1 MRRQMLFVILF
12 ASVLCAAG
20 PALAEDP
27 QVDFNNSRD
36 KSGIIETARKQKA
49 TRWAKPLDEVKEIS
63 TKFYELDALPRPSQP
78 APVVPA
84 IATPTAEGA
93 FYPPSGV
100 ACDQMPPSADDPGG
114 GTPALCSKKRRADSA
129 SSSSANVVP
138 ITGPY
143 EPLPRDDQNYQD
155 AVWLK
160 SQIEGIGAVNGV
172 PTAKGSIP
180 PPVRDALL
188 NRWPPLYSKR
198 TELIAQARPLD
209 ADDEALSRF
218 AYRLNVWLDNIKRR
232 KPILDSQ
239 LAQYNSGCLGRPL
252 PEDEYLKCES
262 YRLRFNDCVARH
274 NASLN
279 ERNRLA
285 DVWYQGKSCLTT
297 RGNSFR
303 ARVTDWVI
311 GLVRP
316 WVADARAAL
325 AKACDPLVS
334 VAATATPQTIGP
346 QKTSQ
351 LKAEPK
357 YSNTGPD
364 SKPCPTKYK
373 WSPEINSTG
382 ALDNPNSQSPK
393 FTSFGP
399 RGAQIFSVEATD
411 DFSTKSGNVLVTVTG
426 GIKCL
431 VNRTYDPGENKTTC
445 AYSCPFHG
453 SFSQT
458 HAGDIPCP
466 DVYDDQ

>member
-1 MRRQMLFVILF
+1 MRRQILFVVLF

-27 QVDFNNSRD
+27 HVDFNNSRD
-36 KSGIIETARKQKA
+36 KSGIIETARKQKN
-49 TRWAKPLDEVKEIS
+49 THWAKPLDKVKEIS

-78 APVVPA
+78 TPVVPA
-84 IATPTAEGA
+84 IATPTVKGA

-114 GTPALCSKKRRADSA
+114 GTPALCGKKRHADSA
-129 SSSSANVVP
+129 SSPSENIVP

-143 EPLPRDDQNYQD
+143 EPLPRDDQDYQD

-160 SQIEGIGAVNGV
+160 SQIEGVGVVNGT
-172 PTAKGSIP
+172 PTDKGSIP

-232 KPILDSQ
+232 KTLLDSQ

-252 PEDEYLKCES
+252 PEDEYRQCET

-274 NASLN
+274 NASLS

-285 DVWYQGKSCLTT
+285 DVWYQGKSCLTN

-303 ARVTDWVI
+303 ARVTDWVSGI
-311 GLVRP
+311 VKP
-316 WVADARAAL
+316 WTADARAAL
-325 AKACDPLVS
+325 AKACDPLIS
-334 VAATATPQTIGP
+334 VVATAAPATILP
-346 QKTSQ
+346 RKTSI
-351 LKAEPK
+351 LSAEPK
-357 YSNTGPD
+357 YSSSGPD
-364 SKPCPTKYK
+364 SKPCPTKFK
-373 WSPEINSTG
+373 WKPLTTRLG
-382 ALDNPNSQSPK
+382 FLDSDSVRSVT
-393 FTSFGP
+393 FTSFGE
-399 RGAQIFSVEATD
+399 RGAQDFRVEASD
-411 DFSTKSGNVLVTVTG
+411 DFSTKISGTVVKIAGGTICPVT
-426 GIKCL
+426 
-431 VNRTYDPGENKTTC
+431 RTYDPTENKTTC
-445 AYSCPFHG
+445 VYHCVQPTPTFISED
-453 SFSQT
+453 SV
-458 HAGDIPCP
+458 PCP
-466 DVYDDQ
+466 EMFDP

>member
-12 ASVLCAAG
+12 ASVLCAAD

-36 KSGIIETARKQKA
+36 KSGIIETARKWKD
-49 TRWAKPLDEVKEIS
+49 TRWAQPLDEVKEIS

-78 APVVPA
+78 APVVPT
-84 IATPTAEGA
+84 ISTPTAKGA
-93 FYPPSGV
+93 FYPPSDV
-100 ACDQMPPSADDPGG
+100 VCDQMPPSADDPGG
-114 GTPALCSKKRRADSA
+114 GTPALCGKKRRADSA
-129 SSSSANVVP
+129 SSPSANVVP

-143 EPLPRDDQNYQD
+143 EPLPRDDQDYQD

-160 SQIEGIGAVNGV
+160 SQIEGIGAVNGA

-252 PEDEYLKCES
+252 PEDEYSKCES
-262 YRLRFNDCVARH
+262 YRLRFNDCVGRH

-303 ARVTDWVI
+303 ARVTDWVSGI
-311 GLVRP
+311 VKP
-316 WVADARAAL
+316 WAADARAAL

-334 VAATATPQTIGP
+334 VAATATPPTIEP
-346 QKTSQ
+346 QKTST
-351 LKAEPK
+351 LMAEPK
-357 YSNTGPD
+357 YAASGPD

-373 WSPEINSTG
+373 WSPAITVMGILSGET
-382 ALDNPNSQSPK
+382 SQSVT
-393 FTSFGP
+393 FTSFGQ
-399 RGAQIFSVEATD
+399 RGTQDFRVEASD
-411 DFSTKSGNVLVTVTG
+411 DFSVKVAGVVVKIEG
-426 GIKCL
+426 GKLCA
-431 VNRTYDPGENKTTC
+431 VRRTYDRAENKTAC
-445 AYSCPFHG
+445 AYQCAQSAPTYYYPGDVLCPPIFE
-453 SFSQT
+453 
-458 HAGDIPCP
+458 PN
-466 DVYDDQ
+466 

>member
-1 MRRQMLFVILF
+1 MRLQLKN
-12 ASVLCAAG
+12 AVLTAA
-20 PALAEDP
+20 ALLSANLSFAEDHK
-27 QVDFNNSRD
+27 VDFNSGIDR
-36 KSGIIETARKQKA
+36 SGIIETAGRQKKQ
-49 TRWAKPLDEVKEIS
+49 RWAKPLAKIQDFS
-63 TKFYELDALPRPSQP
+63 TKFVDLDNLPRPAQS
-78 APVVPA
+78 APTTPT
-84 IATPTAEGA
+84 IATSAAKDA
-93 FYPPSGV
+93 FFPPSAV
-100 ACDQMPPSADDPGG
+100 ACDQMPPSSDDPGG
-114 GTPALCSKKRRADSA
+114 GTPALCGKKRRTDSA
-129 SSSSANVVP
+129 SSPAANVVP

-143 EPLPRDDQNYQD
+143 EPLPRDDKDYQD

-160 SQIEGIGAVNGV
+160 SQIEGIGVVNGV

-180 PPVRDALL
+180 PPVRDGLL

-252 PEDEYLKCES
+252 PEDEYRQCES

-274 NASLN
+274 NASLS

-316 WVADARAAL
+316 WATDARAAL

-334 VAATATPQTIGP
+334 VAATATPATILP
-346 QKTSQ
+346 RKTST
-351 LKAEPK
+351 LNAEPK
-357 YSNTGPD
+357 YSSSGPD
-364 SKPCPTKYK
+364 SKPCPTKFK
-373 WSPEINSTG
+373 WKPLATGRG
-382 ALDNPNSQSPK
+382 ALNSDSEQSVT
-393 FTSFGP
+393 FTSSGE
-399 RGAQIFSVEATD
+399 RGSQDFRVEASD
-411 DFSTKSGNVLVTVTG
+411 DFSTKVAGTIVKIAGGTICRVT
-426 GIKCL
+426 
-431 VNRTYDPGENKTTC
+431 RTYDPTDDKTTC
-445 AYSCPFHG
+445 VYHCTQPTPTLTLG
-453 SFSQT
+453 
-458 HAGDIPCP
+458 GNVPCP
-466 DVYDDQ
+466 EMFDP